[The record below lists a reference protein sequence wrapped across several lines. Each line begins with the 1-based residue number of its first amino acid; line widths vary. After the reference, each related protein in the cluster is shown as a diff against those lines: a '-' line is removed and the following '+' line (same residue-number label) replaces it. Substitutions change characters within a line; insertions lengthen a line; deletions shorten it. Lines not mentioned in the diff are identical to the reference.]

1 MVARPPTSA
10 VEGRSDN
17 PARRIV
23 GLLFMLALETRALR
37 PTVDTTSD
45 NVIFDPPPTTERE
58 TVERAAVPDCDVV
71 GTTAALTLREIAVRD
86 GFVVAFA
93 ARSDT
98 VAGALSVDV
107 LEFVDGMT
115 RDAADAA

>member
-10 VEGRSDN
+10 VEGRKDN

-45 NVIFDPPPTTERE
+45 NVMFAPPATTERE

-71 GTTAALTLREIAVRD
+71 GVTAVVTLRDIAVRD
-86 GFVVAFA
+86 CLADDGATRSVA
-93 ARSDT
+93 T
-98 VAGALSVDV
+98 VADV
-107 LEFVDGMT
+107 LAFVFVFVDGMT